1 MRLDEAFVEF
11 LIADDKTDAYQK
23 LLRLL
28 GVPEGVEDPEKARR
42 VLEDGHLKSPKNWR
56 SFDYLQAMARRQ
68 LAKNG
73 EYTFN
78 KIPVSSKQFFDMI
91 GIDRLRG
98 ARILDLGCGAFDPLL
113 QAIYLVCNGAGQV
126 VAIDTQPCATP
137 DRAAFAMA
145 NLIGEIVLSPDR
157 WSLGAISTPEIRSR
171 ASLFDIEALR
181 NGDLEAGIKT
191 TPITYRIGTL
201 QDLHFEPGSFD
212 IVLSFSVIE
221 HIMEPEKV
229 LRHVADLLRPGAAL
243 ASQVDFSDHR
253 QHALPG
259 YNFWTFMTN
268 AGLDQP
274 GINEL
279 RFSELL
285 DLLNA
290 IGLRVTKT
298 RPTRIVMPEP
308 VFQNLKPRFA
318 AMKRDD
324 LETVTTY
331 LAAIKPA
338 GRTSLDR

>member
-11 LIADDKTDAYQK
+11 LIADDKTEAYQK

-28 GVPEGVEDPEKARR
+28 GVPEGAEDPEKARR

-137 DRAAFAMA
+137 DRAAIAMA

-157 WSLGAISTPEIRSR
+157 WSLGAISAPESRSR
-171 ASLFDIEALR
+171 TSLVDIEALR
-181 NGDLEAGIKT
+181 DGDLEAGIIT
-191 TPITYRIGTL
+191 APIT
-201 QDLHFEPGSFD
+201 
-212 IVLSFSVIE
+212 
-221 HIMEPEKV
+221 
-229 LRHVADLLRPGAAL
+229 
-243 ASQVDFSDHR
+243 
-253 QHALPG
+253 
-259 YNFWTFMTN
+259 
-268 AGLDQP
+268 
-274 GINEL
+274 
-279 RFSELL
+279 
-285 DLLNA
+285 
-290 IGLRVTKT
+290 
-298 RPTRIVMPEP
+298 
-308 VFQNLKPRFA
+308 
-318 AMKRDD
+318 
-324 LETVTTY
+324 
-331 LAAIKPA
+331 
-338 GRTSLDR
+338 